1 MAEKRG
7 PQLAH
12 KNVAPRKGKEQGNQV
27 RHRGLR
33 LPCIYAAEKRG
44 LAVGLAVS
52 AALKDV
58 LKADE
63 DIDEAPCRVAA
74 ELLESLVEEEHGQ
87 RCVDYAC
94 QAATEPP
101 QQANYTSLPRIP
113 PSPRAREETR
123 HESHEAGQG
132 PPHAIAHAYPLIKAP

>member
-1 MAEKRG
+1 M
-7 PQLAH
+7 P
-12 KNVAPRKGKEQGNQV
+12 
-27 RHRGLR
+27 
-33 LPCIYAAEKRG
+33 
-44 LAVGLAVS
+44 

-74 ELLESLVEEEHGQ
+74 EFLESLVEEEHGQ
-87 RCVDYAC
+87 QCVDYAC

-113 PSPRAREETR
+113 PSPRAETGETR
-123 HESHEAGQG
+123 HESHEPGQG
-132 PPHAIAHAYPLIKAP
+132 PPHAIAHAYPLIKAPWAPRAAGDALCARWCSTGPATSA